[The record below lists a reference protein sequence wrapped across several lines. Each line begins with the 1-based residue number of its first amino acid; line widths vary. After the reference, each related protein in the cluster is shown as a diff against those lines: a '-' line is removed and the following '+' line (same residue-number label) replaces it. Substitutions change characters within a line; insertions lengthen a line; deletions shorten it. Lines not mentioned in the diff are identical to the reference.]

1 MAGKGGTGA
10 GGTAAGGKGNNT
22 SGSSGPSKTGTTS
35 HAVAVYSPGNSS
47 GMWGHYTIIGYVTT
61 SNGNEHGSGSGSG
74 GGGGGY
80 TPTEY
85 YIAATS
91 TVVQHPGTEDIQIL
105 APTFND
111 PEPVF
116 NTQKPSFTSNISEV
130 KKYDYYFGLDSLII
144 SRRNINQSSV
154 FTGDDIYIGD
164 TSEKEHIALDAT
176 YIIGDKSSVE
186 FYIIDGDREQPIK
199 PIDDTAIYNELIIY
213 NMPTRFSI
221 DSSQPYYIY
230 KNNVP
235 IDILIEDAIS
245 KNDGNI
251 YTISYTPKDADEY
264 NPINTNIK
272 VKAILRLYDEAAD
285 FPLIE
290 SIDIRKYGGEMVW
303 IDSL

>member
-10 GGTAAGGKGNNT
+10 GGTAAGGKGNST
-22 SGSSGPSKTGTTS
+22 RGSSGPNKSGTTS

-61 SNGNEHGSGSGSG
+61 SSGNEHGSGSGSG

-80 TPTEY
+80 TPTY

-164 TSEKEHIALDAT
+164 TSEKEYIALDAT
-176 YIIGDKSSVE
+176 YTIGDKSSIE
-186 FYIIDGDREQPIK
+186 FYIIDGDREQAIK

-213 NMPTRFSI
+213 NMPTRFNI
-221 DSSQPYYIY
+221 DLSRPYYIY

-235 IDILIEDAIS
+235 VDILIEDAIS

-251 YTISYTPKDADEY
+251 YTINYTPKDADKY

-303 IDSL
+303 TDSL